1 MSSPVRRE
9 LAACCLLSMILSM
22 TLILAEHV
30 ERDAELSVV
39 DGICALQQDLKLG
52 NALTAMKTR
61 LPTGKRKKVAKTS
74 ASGTKGSQT
83 PRPAS
88 PSLAPK
94 PKVAPKPK
102 NAASAEM
109 TARRESTE
117 GKWSNRLLLPSS
129 KLAFCYVP
137 KVACNQM
144 TRLFNALNGV
154 GPDLFSQEGGAGGS
168 VQSDWEFQLSTDLK
182 LPYDWSKVS
191 RENGWKFAV
200 FTRDPLERY
209 LSAFLSKCVPGPDG
223 RIESGGVNCHGKVI
237 DWRAP
242 SLAEQVRAFEARVER
257 DSSRGFPALQEHWD
271 PQVEILRRCGWDK
284 FEPSSLDF
292 VGSLSGDV
300 NAQVKAMLRVVN
312 RTDGGRVV
320 DRLFPAKQVSG
331 HSSGSRGH
339 ITDFYR
345 NQTVTRAA
353 ALLYSNDYTM
363 LQIPLPTWAH

>member
-1 MSSPVRRE
+1 MSSLIRRE
-9 LAACCLLSMILSM
+9 LVAGVHLSMILFM
-22 TLILAEHV
+22 PIIFAEHV
-30 ERDAELSVV
+30 EHDAEPNVV
-39 DGICALQQDLKLG
+39 DGICALQQDQRIG
-52 NALTAMKTR
+52 NDFAAMGLR
-61 LPTGKRKKVAKTS
+61 LPTGKRMKAAKDST
-74 ASGTKGSQT
+74 AGTKASQAH
-83 PRPAS
+83 RSIS
-88 PSLAPK
+88 PSLASR

-102 NAASAEM
+102 AAASTELPP
-109 TARRESTE
+109 RRESTE
-117 GKWSNRLLLPSS
+117 GKWSNRLLLPSA
-129 KLAFCYVP
+129 KLAFCYIP

-154 GPDLFSQEGGAGGS
+154 GPDLFLQEGGAGGS

-312 RTDGGRVV
+312 RTDGGRIV